1 MAITI
6 DVGKIKLVWRSTYN
20 NSTAYTPDDLVQYDD
35 GSTTSAYIC
44 IVNTTGNV
52 PSTSGSVNT
61 TYWNLVAQGASAVSG
76 GNSNGQIQYKVST
89 GFGAT
94 TGFAY
99 DTTNNRLGIG
109 TASPNSTL
117 QVVGVSSLSTLYSP
131 SATFQN
137 LVVSGISTLGITT
150 VTDSF
155 KVSNV
160 LEKVS
165 IISGTANGTSNL
177 DIKTANV
184 FLFTSNSSATWTH
197 NIRGD
202 GSTTLNSMLDVGQAI
217 TVVVLSKQNN
227 TAYYTSAL
235 NIDGSSATVNW
246 LGGTAPSAGASSA
259 GYDAY
264 AWNIIKTGNA
274 TFTVIASQTRYG

>member
-1 MAITI
+1 MVFPINQI
-6 DVGKIKLVWRSTYN
+6 DVGKIKLVWRGTYS
-20 NSTAYTPDDLVQYDD
+20 NSFSYTPDDLVQYND
-35 GSTTSAYIC
+35 GSTISSYIC
-44 IVNTTGNV
+44 IANTTGNV

-61 TYWNLVAQGASAVSG
+61 TYWNLVSKGSSSVADGSV
-76 GNSNGQIQYKVST
+76 NGQIQYKSSS

-177 DIKTANV
+177 DVKTANV
-184 FLFTSNSSATWTH
+184 FLFTSNSTSTWTH
-197 NIRGD
+197 NIRGN
-202 GSTTLNSMLDVGQAI
+202 GSTTLNSMLDVGQHVI
-217 TVVVLSKQNN
+217 VTVISTQNSGS
-227 TAYYTSAL
+227 YYTNSIT
-235 NIDGSSATVNW
+235 IDGSSTTIYWKFNS
-246 LGGTAPSAGASSA
+246 TPSSGSTS
-259 GYDAY
+259 GYDTY
-264 AWNIIKTGNA
+264 TWDIYKTASN
-274 TFTVIASQTRYG
+274 TFIVLASP